1 MRFQHKINTI
11 TLISCK
17 RQIKIMDPM
26 PIQIFGG
33 SFHLFSQH
41 KLKLIQF
48 KIICNFHHMIGQ
60 KQKSMIVT

>member
-1 MRFQHKINTI
+1 
-11 TLISCK
+11 
-17 RQIKIMDPM
+17 MDPM